1 MVNLALAYDTTLA
14 GTDYSIYMRAT
25 NLFDV
30 RAYNHAS
37 YISTVAPLPGRRV
50 MLGVRAEF

>member
-1 MVNLALAYDTTLA
+1 
-14 GTDYSIYMRAT
+14 MRAT